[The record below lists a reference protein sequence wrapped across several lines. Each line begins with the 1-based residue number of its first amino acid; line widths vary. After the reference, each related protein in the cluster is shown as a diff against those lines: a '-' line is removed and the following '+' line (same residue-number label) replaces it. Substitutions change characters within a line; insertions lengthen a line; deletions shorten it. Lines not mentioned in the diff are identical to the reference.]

1 MITPLKPRW
10 SREVKKYRRN
20 LASYRE
26 GDFALAVESER
37 GSVIYSVRHTT
48 TFRYEPAVRESVM
61 EVRLQPRSDGEQRC
75 LSFTLDVDPAAN
87 IMQYRD
93 FTGNTVH
100 HFDIAGV
107 HSQVQV
113 TAQSAVE
120 VQAVPAPRASDC
132 GNWADLDA
140 EVAGNDHWEMLLSS
154 HFAHSSALLDQL
166 AEELRCERRSSPLA
180 LLTEINEAIYKLF
193 AYVPNS
199 TKVDSPIEEA
209 LQARQGVCQDF
220 AHIMIALV
228 RRLKMPCRYVSGY
241 MFHREEA
248 RKDRSLEGASHAWVE
263 ALVPGLGW
271 VAFDPTNNL
280 VGGDRHIR
288 VAIGRDYA
296 DVPPT
301 RGVYKGEAQS
311 ELSVAVTVTPA
322 DSAVPEPIT
331 PNFVVRSRPVLAR
344 ATVRSD
350 QEQQQQQ

>member
-1 MITPLKPRW
+1 M
-10 SREVKKYRRN
+10 
-20 LASYRE
+20 
-26 GDFALAVESER
+26 
-37 GSVIYSVRHTT
+37 IYSVRHTT

-75 LSFTLDVDPAAN
+75 LSFTLDVDPPAN

-100 HFDIAGV
+100 HFDIAGSHTLV
-107 HSQVQV
+107 TV

-120 VQAVPAPRASDC
+120 VQSVPEPRPADSGD
-132 GNWADLDA
+132 WADLDA
-140 EVAGNDHWEMLLSS
+140 LIAGNDHWEMLLPS
-154 HFAHSSALLDQL
+154 HFAHSSAPLEQL
-166 AEELRCERRSSPLA
+166 AQELNCERRGSPLE
-180 LLTEINEAIYKLF
+180 LLTDLNAAIYQLF

-199 TKVDSPIEEA
+199 TKVDSPIGEA
-209 LQARQGVCQDF
+209 LRTRQGVCQDF
-220 AHIMIALV
+220 AHIMITLV
-228 RRLKMPCRYVSGY
+228 RRLNVPCRYVSGY
-241 MFHREEA
+241 MFHRDEA
-248 RKDRSLEGASHAWVE
+248 EKDRSIEGASHAWVE
-263 ALVPGLGW
+263 ALVPRLGW

-322 DSAVPEPIT
+322 DSVPPEPVM
-331 PNFVVRSRPVLAR
+331 PSFVVRSRPVMVR
-344 ATVRSD
+344 AAAPS
-350 QEQQQQQ
+350 EQQQQQQQQQ